1 MNKTLKKWLIGVG
14 ITLVTLSS
22 LLLVFFWL
30 FNQWAT
36 YGSYSNYVE
45 VKNCEGIVRHTSTYS
60 YSRIECIIMP
70 EKKIL
75 TLFEGSHNI
84 KMIPS
89 VSQVNLP
96 SGATLQ
102 FGRIGR
108 ADAVPDFIFDEAYSN
123 EFSQEINHLPILDRL
138 STYHRGYT
146 YNIVNEGCKIV
157 PLLNTDVIN
166 AMTVEHCNVSIE
178 ISESDLPDIK
188 TTDLTYKILA
198 NERAPFAS
206 VNEASKQPL
215 LYIKSSPVT
224 LFVWGGIPNIN
235 SCRACTWNMQVITHY
250 GVSTISYTPKEL
262 VDMITK
268 SVKIGQSKVEIVIDS
283 VRIDKIDKAKIGMTL
298 NYRYIG
304 GEDVDGLILEYDE
317 SSKFVR

>member
-1 MNKTLKKWLIGVG
+1 M
-14 ITLVTLSS
+14 TLSS
-22 LLLVFFWL
+22 LLLVFLWL
-30 FNQWAT
+30 FDQWAT

-45 VKNCEGIVRHTSTYS
+45 VKNCEGIVLRHTITFS
-60 YSRIECIIMP
+60 YSRIECIILP

-84 KMIPS
+84 KMIPHI
-89 VSQVNLP
+89 SQVDLP

-102 FGRIGR
+102 FERFGGR

-123 EFSQEINHLPILDRL
+123 EGSQEINYLPILDRL

-157 PLLNTDVIN
+157 PMLGTDVVN

-198 NERAPFAS
+198 NERTPFTS

-215 LYIKSSPVT
+215 LYIKSTPVT
-224 LFVWGGIPNIN
+224 LYVWGGIPNIN
-235 SCRACTWNMQVITHY
+235 SCQVCTWNMQIITHY

-262 VDMITK
+262 IDMTTK
-268 SVKIGQSKVEIVIDS
+268 SVIIGQSKVEIVIDS

-298 NYRYIG
+298 NYRHIG
-304 GEDVDGLILEYDE
+304 GEDIDRLILKYKE
-317 SSKFVR
+317 